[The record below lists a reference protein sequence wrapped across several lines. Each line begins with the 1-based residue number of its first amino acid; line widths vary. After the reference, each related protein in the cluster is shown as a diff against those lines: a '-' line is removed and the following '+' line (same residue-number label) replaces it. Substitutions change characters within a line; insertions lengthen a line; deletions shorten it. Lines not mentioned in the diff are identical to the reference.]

1 MSRRQ
6 CSVWGCSNRKG
17 RCPEDVEGRIHCK
30 CPELRGKDCPESSA
44 MLSLH
49 SVGKMPQK
57 VYQIVVQ
64 KMNQTRMDQRGAQWK
79 PGPETYI
86 CNFHYDGF
94 KGPTRADPSI
104 VPTLFKRPHDFYSQP
119 AKNRVDFWIVFR
131 TILMIVNHLHR
142 IHLSLH
148 SSNWERSTWNTRMR
162 LKGLKSMYKT

>member
-1 MSRRQ
+1 
-6 CSVWGCSNRKG
+6 
-17 RCPEDVEGRIHCK
+17 
-30 CPELRGKDCPESSA
+30 

-57 VYQIVVQ
+57 VYQVVVQ

-104 VPTLFKRPHDFYSQP
+104 VPTLFK
-119 AKNRVDFWIVFR
+119 
-131 TILMIVNHLHR
+131 
-142 IHLSLH
+142 LSLIH
-148 SSNWERSTWNTRMR
+148 I
-162 LKGLKSMYKT
+162 